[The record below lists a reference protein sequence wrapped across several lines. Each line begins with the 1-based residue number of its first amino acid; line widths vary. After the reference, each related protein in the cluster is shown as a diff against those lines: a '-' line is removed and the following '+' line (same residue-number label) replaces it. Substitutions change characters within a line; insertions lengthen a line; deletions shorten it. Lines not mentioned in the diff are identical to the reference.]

1 MKTALILFSDKNLAA
16 GKIAD
21 GIAETLFKAGL
32 SLDFTEILS
41 PTDDL
46 GFKHSF
52 ERFRDTADNL
62 IVADGA
68 ERSVGIKGIIAD
80 ISDSPLFENET
91 AKSICEENGGSDE
104 YFYVMPINSTPIPNR
119 KGAYQGFMT
128 EDPEFTLAVLPPE
141 KDGLKDTLETVVV
154 PYLAEKA
161 GTAGKVAC
169 FGCFGGKKEIETAL
183 SSCAGDF
190 GYELKEKDGD
200 VTVAAVFKKDKKEC
214 RDEIR
219 EIAEKLSEFTYADSG
234 ITLSETLF
242 TLLKIN
248 SLKISVAESFTAGR
262 IAAKI
267 VENAGASSVFTEGI
281 ACYSD
286 VSKVGRLGVKAE
298 DIVNNGAVS
307 SVVAYQM
314 AAGLLNSGNCDI
326 AVATTGLS
334 GPDGDGSGKPVGLCY
349 IAVGTKDGVHTYKM
363 NLKGDREKITATAVN
378 AALFL
383 AVKNIRRR

>member
-21 GIAETLFKAGL
+21 GIAETLFHAGL

-141 KDGLKDTLETVVV
+141 KDGIKDTLETVVV

-183 SSCAGDF
+183 NSCAGDF

-267 VENAGASSVFTEGI
+267 VENAGASSVFTEWI

-314 AAGLLNSGNCDI
+314 AAGLLKSGNCDI

-363 NLKGDREKITATAVN
+363 NLKATEK
-378 AALFL
+378 
-383 AVKNIRRR
+383 R